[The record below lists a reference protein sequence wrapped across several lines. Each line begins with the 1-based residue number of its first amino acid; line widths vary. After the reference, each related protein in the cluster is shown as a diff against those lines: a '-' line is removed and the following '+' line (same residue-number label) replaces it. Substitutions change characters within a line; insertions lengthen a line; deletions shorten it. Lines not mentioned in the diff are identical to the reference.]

1 MTKRYVALILA
12 LILSLTLLPAAMAE
26 TAEPEKIS
34 YWADMNAN
42 MAQTISNLDENL
54 TWQKMQEIF
63 NVDIT
68 FKHPAVGAASEAFNM
83 MIAGRVFP
91 DVIEYAW
98 TSYNGGP
105 EKAISDKII
114 IDLTPYFTP
123 EIMPNL
129 YAYLQENPNIRR
141 QVLTDNGVLYCF
153 PCINISPYKSTS
165 GYIANTD
172 MMAAAGVEEILTI
185 ADVDKLAR
193 YAQSQGVETPINIS
207 SGNILKDTAAGAFGV
222 GYSWYIDDGE
232 VKFGPFEEN
241 YKAYIK
247 QYAQWYQDELLNPD
261 FVALTNGQVISSL
274 VEGNTAFTYGYMAS
288 CMNTARTTAKS
299 QGKTLNL
306 LGVQYPHSELVEK
319 PIFTGRSWDFST
331 TSAAITVAC
340 KNPELVCRMMDYFYG
355 EEGNLLKNF
364 GVEGYTYNMVD
375 GKPVYSDVIMNDPDH
390 SWRVKMAGMLRCDI
404 AFPGFIVEQFHDIS
418 FGFADDAEGISAQTA
433 ATWQLY
439 NDYCANYKLPQLTPT
454 EDESA
459 ALADITASLNTFMK
473 ESIVAM
479 MMGLEDVDT
488 FYDTFVEECK
498 NMGAE
503 EALEIYNAAYQR
515 YLSR

>member
-1 MTKRYVALILA
+1 M
-12 LILSLTLLPAAMAE
+12 
-26 TAEPEKIS
+26 
-34 YWADMNAN
+34 
-42 MAQTISNLDENL
+42 
-54 TWQKMQEIF
+54 
-63 NVDIT
+63 
-68 FKHPAVGAASEAFNM
+68 
-83 MIAGRVFP
+83 
-91 DVIEYAW
+91 
-98 TSYNGGP
+98 
-105 EKAISDKII
+105 
-114 IDLTPYFTP
+114 
-123 EIMPNL
+123 
-129 YAYLQENPNIRR
+129 
-141 QVLTDNGVLYCF
+141 
-153 PCINISPYKSTS
+153 
-165 GYIANTD
+165 
-172 MMAAAGVEEILTI
+172 
-185 ADVDKLAR
+185 
-193 YAQSQGVETPINIS
+193 
-207 SGNILKDTAAGAFGV
+207 
-222 GYSWYIDDGE
+222 
-232 VKFGPFEEN
+232 
-241 YKAYIK
+241 
-247 QYAQWYQDELLNPD
+247 
-261 FVALTNGQVISSL
+261 
-274 VEGNTAFTYGYMAS
+274 
-288 CMNTARTTAKS
+288 
-299 QGKTLNL
+299 
-306 LGVQYPHSELVEK
+306 QYPHSELVEK

-479 MMGLEDVDT
+479 IMGLEDVDT